1 MNLRKD
7 SVLAPEFSGI
17 SDKQLE
23 PWSNL
28 TEPQFHHQHFLRGML
43 YIWSEKAFV
52 YPPLAECLAHSKCSI
67 NSSAQLFN
75 MSFPC
80 MSDTN
85 SPELT
90 LHAQMFSYFV
100 PGNLRT
106 VIEPRVSTYNS
117 QMAYLLTLVIIYK
130 LWKQKDKQYA

>member
-1 MNLRKD
+1 
-7 SVLAPEFSGI
+7 
-17 SDKQLE
+17 
-23 PWSNL
+23 
-28 TEPQFHHQHFLRGML
+28 
-43 YIWSEKAFV
+43 
-52 YPPLAECLAHSKCSI
+52 
-67 NSSAQLFN
+67 
-75 MSFPC
+75 

-106 VIEPRVSTYNS
+106 VIELRVSTYNS

-130 LWKQKDKQYA
+130 LWKQKDKQLCLEILELTTKTIYKIHFYVLIVVRN

>member
-1 MNLRKD
+1 
-7 SVLAPEFSGI
+7 
-17 SDKQLE
+17 
-23 PWSNL
+23 
-28 TEPQFHHQHFLRGML
+28 
-43 YIWSEKAFV
+43 
-52 YPPLAECLAHSKCSI
+52 
-67 NSSAQLFN
+67 

-85 SPELT
+85 SPELM

-106 VIEPRVSTYNS
+106 VIELRVSTYNS

-130 LWKQKDKQYA
+130 LWKQKDKQLCLEILELTTKT